1 MKTWSS
7 LSKSFAAT
15 LLAGAAAGVTAVVAV
30 AGGNMAGAVLAVLAA
45 ALAVV
50 AALLNRT
57 GTTAVT
63 RVTRALE
70 GLDHGDLDARLIG
83 IGDGGEIYRLMQAF
97 NASADKV
104 EAFTREVRGALDAAS
119 HGRFKRT
126 IRPEG
131 MSGDYIGYVQAIN
144 VACARMEEGEKSV
157 GAMIER
163 IDKQVVDTIE
173 SVSGLTADL
182 VNSAQTMSGVT
193 TSVGMDTKAASDAA
207 NDAFTSAQ
215 AVAAA
220 AEELHA
226 SIAEI
231 AAQVGRST
239 GAAQDA
245 VDRMGEARQ
254 VVDRL
259 GVAANEIGQVVELIG
274 TIAAQ
279 TNLLALNATI
289 EAARAGEAGKGF
301 AVVANEVKHLANQT
315 AKATDEITARVATIQ
330 KVSRDTVG
338 MIDDV
343 SGAIQGMEEVAAGI
357 SAAVEEQTAATSEI
371 ARNVTVTAEQAEEV
385 KGRMGSVEES
395 VSNAD
400 KAAHA
405 VNESAVRMDESLVSM
420 RKLLIKAVRTSS
432 DFANRRKGRRRAT
445 MLEAELS
452 KEGRSQAVVVY
463 DLSEDGAMT
472 TLAGAGECKQG
483 DRLTLSIPSE
493 NIRIDAEVAA
503 CTEGFVHMHFQGN
516 HMPSER
522 VDSLSKSSINK
533 LLNLTKDDHRA
544 FVAQLQEAL
553 DGKVSMMPADLST
566 HHTCRLGKWYDNVT
580 DDRMMALPSFRG
592 LLEDH
597 RPVHSKGRDLL
608 VALNS
613 GNREAAQACMTE
625 LKTLSDTVVRSLDK
639 LGAEFAA

>member
-7 LSKSFAAT
+7 LFKSF
-15 LLAGAAAGVTAVVAV
+15 GAALVTAILAL
-30 AGGNMAGAVLAVLAA
+30 VLAVTAIASGNALQIGLAA
-45 ALAVV
+45 AILAL
-50 AALLNRT
+50 ACLSALWNRM
-57 GTTAVT
+57 GTAAVT
-63 RVTRALE
+63 RVVNALE
-70 GLDHGDLDARLIG
+70 GMAGGRLDDRLIRV
-83 IGDGGEIYRLMQAF
+83 GDGGEVYRLMEAF

-104 EAFTREVRGALDAAS
+104 EAFTREVRGALEAAS

-131 MSGDYIGYVQAIN
+131 MSGDYMGYVQAIN

-163 IDKQVVDTIE
+163 IDKQVADTIE

-182 VNSAQTMSGVT
+182 VDSAQTMSGVT
-193 TSVGMDTKAASDAA
+193 SSVKHDTHAASDAA
-207 NDAFTSAQ
+207 GDAFASAQ

-231 AAQVGRST
+231 ASQVGRST

-245 VDRMGEARQ
+245 VTRMGDARH

-315 AKATDEITARVATIQ
+315 AKATDEITSRVATIQ
-330 KVSRDTVG
+330 RVSRDTVG

-343 SGAIQGMEEVAAGI
+343 STAIQGMEQVAAGI

-371 ARNVTVTAEQAEEV
+371 ARNVSLTAEQAEAV
-385 KGRMGSVEES
+385 KSRMYSVEES
-395 VSNAD
+395 VKNAD
-400 KAAHA
+400 GASHA
-405 VNESAVRMDESLVSM
+405 VSESAVRMDESLVSM

-452 KEGRSQAVVVY
+452 RDGRSAKVIIH

-472 TLAGAGECKQG
+472 TAVQGEQCTRG
-483 DRLTLSIPSE
+483 SRVTMTIASE
-493 NIRIDAEVAA
+493 NITLEAEISA
-503 CTEGFVHMHFQGN
+503 CTEGFLHMHFVAGKLE
-516 HMPSER
+516 SAR
-522 VDSLSKSSINK
+522 VDSLSKSSISK
-533 LLNLTKDDHRA
+533 LMDLTKDDHRA
-544 FVAQLQEAL
+544 FVGRVAEAVA
-553 DGKVSMMPADLST
+553 GKLRLLPADLST

-580 DDRMMALPSFRG
+580 DDRMMSLPAFRE
-592 LLEDH
+592 LLDHH
-597 RPVHSKGRDLL
+597 RPVHTKGRDVL

-613 GNREAAQACMTE
+613 GDQPQALAGMDE
-625 LKTLSDTVVRSLDK
+625 LEELSKRVIATLDQ
-639 LGAEFAA
+639 LGRQFAA